1 MMDHRDRPLFLKLRR
16 EHRARLWLLPGG
28 SALAVTAGALILQSL
43 LLPLFFSQDPGGLR
57 RAQAATA
64 LLSTAAAAGLAAVLY
79 LRRRRRTAETAA
91 ELDAE
96 AGAKNQLEAAWELKN
111 SDHILRDE
119 LQKAADEAYRAFRFS
134 RRPAGLKL
142 VIAGLAVTLAGNLLI
157 PAAGYA
163 AARRAAAETSAPF
176 SERAP
181 QRTPQDGTEEPPHAE
196 SAAPAEYA
204 ELLLTHPE
212 AEIRAKALDE
222 IEWEGCGRS
231 GAGFS
236 TIVLT
241 VFVNGEKRRELK
253 PEELPKQPGEIRFG
267 GFLPLEEL
275 DVKPFDLVSFH
286 LTGVTEIGGKPT
298 ELLSTPQF
306 IEIRPFR
313 EEAQLLDLP
322 GGAGGGETFQLLNLF
337 LGIQIDLNKALFRAE
352 ILRRQGAAGAGE
364 FRNHLR
370 DLKREQRELAADLE
384 KYLNSEEARKIPA
397 DTVNHLEKSFEE
409 MKKTSSALKELL

>member
-1 MMDHRDRPLFLKLRR
+1 MMDHREPPLFRKLRR
-16 EHRARLWLLPGG
+16 EHRARLWLLPCG
-28 SALAVTAGALILQSL
+28 SALAVTGGALILQSL
-43 LLPLFFSQDPGGLR
+43 LLPLFFGQDPGGLR

-119 LQKAADEAYRAFRFS
+119 LQKAAEETYRAFRFS

-142 VIAGLAVTLAGNLLI
+142 VLAGLAVTLAGNLLI

-163 AARRAAAETSAPF
+163 AARRAAAETAAPV
-176 SERAP
+176 SEATP
-181 QRTPQDGTEEPPHAE
+181 QRTPQGGTEEPPRAE

-222 IEWEGCGRS
+222 IEWEGSGRS

-236 TIVLT
+236 AIVLT
-241 VFVNGEKRRELK
+241 VFVNGEKRAELK
-253 PEELPKQPGEIRFG
+253 PEKLPKQAGEIRFG
-267 GFLPLEEL
+267 GYLPLEEL
-275 DVKPFDLVSFH
+275 DVQPFDLVSYH
-286 LTGVTEIGGKPT
+286 LTGIAVVGGKRT

-306 IEIRPFR
+306 IEVRPFR
-313 EEAQLLDLP
+313 EETQLLDLP
-322 GGAGGGETFQLLNLF
+322 GGAGGDTFQLLNLF

-352 ILRRQGAAGAGE
+352 ILRRQRTAGADE
-364 FRNHLR
+364 FRDALR
-370 DLKREQRELAADLE
+370 DLEKEQRELAADLE

-397 DTVNHLEKSFEE
+397 DAVNHLEKSFDN
-409 MKKTSSALKELL
+409 MKKTSAALKELL